1 MIIQLIELGANIQK
15 KKESGFIYLM
25 SFPLFQDLSY
35 FINENNNI
43 NFQDE
48 LGNTALMNL
57 INNKEDIIKI
67 SKDIFYNAFNLL
79 INNENIEITK
89 CNIHGISSF
98 SLCLLKDFY
107 DDAKLIFYKFKNILM
122 PYFNSSIIFFIFY
135 IINKDR
141 NLGKIVTFFNNFK
154 NEININLFTSENK
167 RTLLHYIC
175 IYLSDDMININYFK
189 DIILLLNNLNIDSS
203 LKDQFERNY
212 LFYFFIDENEKIKQ
226 IDPIK
231 KLELCLQIYKNNNL
245 NDIDIFGHNLLSYA
259 VQSKAIN
266 CIYFLIN
273 SGINLNNLVK
283 NNENSIYSSALL
295 IGELN
300 LFVYFYGKIKDP
312 NIFNNKIYEPFEIKN
327 NNSDLMLK
335 EEKFEKGETLY
346 DFLNKE
352 NKRILAINKK
362 LDNNIS
368 NNNLFQIS
376 KKNIRKEFNYFNFLY
391 DDILKILDEYSKDII
406 INYDIKT
413 NNINNNIKIDI
424 NIDLILNNLKNIINK
439 NYNDY
444 INERINSQKNII
456 SENLFRY
463 CLSKNYEDICK
474 YMINE
479 KYNIISI
486 CYDLMAFHKYND
498 LNDCIKKILSE
509 NNNDQNKLVNLKND
523 KSQTI
528 YHILANVQ
536 NNLFFCK
543 NLETHDISK
552 LFDIYGNTPMYYAC
566 QNFNII
572 FIESFSHYS
581 FNLFDNN
588 STNINYNL
596 FLETKNSKTPLE
608 ILYEKLNK
616 KDDKILKIIIDI
628 SINMKTVYFIP
639 VVNYL
644 IQNYSPMNNKL
655 FSVNYK
661 TNIISIDYIK
671 RIMGLFQFYTKELN
685 GNIMIKDESG
695 NDPFFICAQNNNFS
709 FLFNVLLEEHNITFN
724 STNNDG
730 KSIIHLIVELS
741 GYLNKYKEE
750 TLRQAIESGFDFN
763 IKDKEDML
771 PIDYAYLNEDYNV
784 INILINYYYDF
795 GLQVPENRHIKP
807 KNTLNYDFCKDSD
820 NFYNESV
827 AISSKIDK
835 IEDLNALVSPLFKY
849 DKNTSFYQVCLN
861 EEKTIPYSINLVKK
875 DFISFNENNDKKF
888 SMQILEDTFKE
899 NNKYVL
905 ILIDNSKIKKLPFD
919 NFKLAEGAFK
929 EIFREKTGNDWD
941 SVKNKKS
948 NF

>member
-1 MIIQLIELGANIQK
+1 M
-15 KKESGFIYLM
+15 
-25 SFPLFQDLSY
+25 
-35 FINENNNI
+35 
-43 NFQDE
+43 
-48 LGNTALMNL
+48 
-57 INNKEDIIKI
+57 
-67 SKDIFYNAFNLL
+67 
-79 INNENIEITK
+79 
-89 CNIHGISSF
+89 
-98 SLCLLKDFY
+98 
-107 DDAKLIFYKFKNILM
+107 
-122 PYFNSSIIFFIFY
+122 
-135 IINKDR
+135 
-141 NLGKIVTFFNNFK
+141 
-154 NEININLFTSENK
+154 
-167 RTLLHYIC
+167 
-175 IYLSDDMININYFK
+175 
-189 DIILLLNNLNIDSS
+189 
-203 LKDQFERNY
+203 
-212 LFYFFIDENEKIKQ
+212 
-226 IDPIK
+226 
-231 KLELCLQIYKNNNL
+231 
-245 NDIDIFGHNLLSYA
+245 
-259 VQSKAIN
+259 
-266 CIYFLIN
+266 
-273 SGINLNNLVK
+273 
-283 NNENSIYSSALL
+283 
-295 IGELN
+295 
-300 LFVYFYGKIKDP
+300 
-312 NIFNNKIYEPFEIKN
+312 
-327 NNSDLMLK
+327 
-335 EEKFEKGETLY
+335 
-346 DFLNKE
+346 
-352 NKRILAINKK
+352 
-362 LDNNIS
+362 
-368 NNNLFQIS
+368 
-376 KKNIRKEFNYFNFLY
+376 
-391 DDILKILDEYSKDII
+391 DEYTKDII

-424 NIDLILNNLKNIINK
+424 NIDLRLNNLKNIINK

-523 KSQTI
+523 KGQTI

-685 GNIMIKDESG
+685 GNIMIKDEYG

-763 IKDKEDML
+763 IKDKED
-771 PIDYAYLNEDYNV
+771 
-784 INILINYYYDF
+784 F
-795 GLQVPENRHIKP
+795 HG
-807 KNTLNYDFCKDSD
+807 
-820 NFYNESV
+820 
-827 AISSKIDK
+827 
-835 IEDLNALVSPLFKY
+835 
-849 DKNTSFYQVCLN
+849 NTSLSMAAYNGGPHQVARWLTAYAKQI
-861 EEKTIPYSINLVKK
+861 EQDAFIELIPYDEARNYVKK
-875 DFISFNENNDKKF
+875 GMARLLIFHRIDEHDPNAFFEIPNE
-888 SMQILEDTFKE
+888 
-899 NNKYVL
+899 
-905 ILIDNSKIKKLPFD
+905 LPQHFEEMP
-919 NFKLAEGAFK
+919 NY
-929 EIFREKTGNDWD
+929 
-941 SVKNKKS
+941 
-948 NF
+948 